1 MLWFPEYAADSS
13 VLVGPQALIDRAR
26 WFRKAFGGG
35 WRQSGT
41 LASMADYAV
50 TNHFPRL
57 ASTHVLARKLGT
69 GLKEHGLRIL
79 APVDTNMVFFGG
91 LDPQLVIDR
100 LGALES
106 PILLDSN
113 RCVIHHQTSPEA
125 VDQFIAVIG
134 DLVKEHGVSEPTEDE
149 TLDY

>member
-1 MLWFPEYAADSS
+1 M
-13 VLVGPQALIDRAR
+13 LVGPQALIDRAR

-35 WRQSGT
+35 WRQSGV
-41 LASMADYAV
+41 LAGMADYAI

-57 ASTHVLARKLGT
+57 ARTHILAQRLAAR
-69 GLKEHGLRIL
+69 LKRHGLRIL

-91 LDPQLVIDR
+91 LDSQLVID
-100 LGALES
+100 ALAGLAN

-113 RCVIHHQTSPEA
+113 RCVIHHQTDFKAIDEFVS
-125 VDQFIAVIG
+125 VVG
-134 DLVKEHGVSEPTEDE
+134 HLVAEHGVSEPTEDE